1 MAILTILEE
10 MIYKDPIHIPPAGS
24 VSGNII
30 YLGIVFPETLPGK
43 NIRYTSLL
51 GYINEKAIN
60 VIDRHNVY
68 GYNILVFS
76 TCCLLFCVCC
86 LVVVV

>member
-43 NIRYTSLL
+43 DIRYTSLL
-51 GYINEKAIN
+51 GYINEKPSM
-60 VIDRHNVY
+60 
-68 GYNILVFS
+68 L
-76 TCCLLFCVCC
+76 
-86 LVVVV
+86 